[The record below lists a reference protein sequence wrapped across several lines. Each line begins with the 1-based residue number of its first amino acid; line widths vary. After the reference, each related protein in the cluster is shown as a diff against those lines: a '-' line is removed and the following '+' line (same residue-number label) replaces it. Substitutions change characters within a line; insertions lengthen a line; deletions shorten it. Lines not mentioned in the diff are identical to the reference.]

1 MDKKKEIKIDPSF
14 FSYSA
19 SSGGKKNTSRKKK
32 EKNNNTKKELI
43 NINNKDVKELL
54 LQKLKQ
60 YRKNKLKPKQNL
72 PSNHIN
78 KNITEDFL
86 KKVKQKKNKTEQNI
100 LKDDFNKNIINL
112 NSSNESNTIIQD
124 EPNMIVNPYQNPIE
138 IPISKD
144 SLQNTIPKFSNLKN
158 GSLPSYKEYAKTIPK
173 KSHIQVE
180 IENKD
185 KEHHVELEIEKKYMC
200 GKNKTKKKIGIFI
213 KNNKL
218 RRENEEKKINLKKKD
233 YKTIKN
239 YLKKNNLIKYGT
251 SAPSNLI
258 REIYENTKLCGN
270 IKNINGELLVHNYIN
285 N

>member
-1 MDKKKEIKIDPSF
+1 M
-14 FSYSA
+14 
-19 SSGGKKNTSRKKK
+19 
-32 EKNNNTKKELI
+32 
-43 NINNKDVKELL
+43 
-54 LQKLKQ
+54 
-60 YRKNKLKPKQNL
+60 
-72 PSNHIN
+72 
-78 KNITEDFL
+78 
-86 KKVKQKKNKTEQNI
+86 
-100 LKDDFNKNIINL
+100 
-112 NSSNESNTIIQD
+112 NSSNQQNCIENSQPNIIIEDKSNMIIQ
-124 EPNMIVNPYQNPIE
+124 PHQNPIE

-144 SLQNTIPKFSNLKN
+144 SLQSTIPKFSNLKN
-158 GSLPSYKEYAKTIPK
+158 GLLPSYKEYAKTIPK

-251 SAPSNLI
+251 CAPSNLI
-258 REIYENTKLCGN
+258 REIYESTKLCGD